1 MLMRYET
8 LGQMVTKY
16 GQEKFL
22 VTFFIAVHNRD
33 VSSSVDRYGYIKSRL
48 HLSRGR
54 HKPTNEG
61 FATPFAHFVHFVQ
74 LSATTWNYVL
84 VH

>member
-1 MLMRYET
+1 MLMRYE
-8 LGQMVTKY
+8 QR
-16 GQEKFL
+16 KFL
-22 VTFFIAVHNRD
+22 VIFFIAVHNRD
-33 VSSSVDRYGYIKSRL
+33 VFSSLGRYGYIKSGP